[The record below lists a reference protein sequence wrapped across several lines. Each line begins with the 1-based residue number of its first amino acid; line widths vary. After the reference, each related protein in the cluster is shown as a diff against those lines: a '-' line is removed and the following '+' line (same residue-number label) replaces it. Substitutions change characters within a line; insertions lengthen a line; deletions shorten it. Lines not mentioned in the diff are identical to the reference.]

1 MTQKRMLFILLF
13 WTPITAEFE
22 TMKKHTATAWANTRV
37 ETVKVPATPPVCTEA
52 KGHVHCPRA
61 LLVGNMLPSEN
72 KQELLHSSL
81 KSEVIVW
88 KVYRDVFVVQ

>member
-1 MTQKRMLFILLF
+1 MLFILLF

-61 LLVGNMLPSEN
+61 LLVGRGREYATKLE
-72 KQELLHSSL
+72 QHR
-81 KSEVIVW
+81 IC
-88 KVYRDVFVVQ
+88 FVQAK